1 MGKVKCNAIFLDL
14 ENEKQQVWFYRVF
27 KLRLVKVSNFIFDAQ
42 NGGYVVAIKGI
53 FARYIIWRNQ
63 KFIGKDVLTAA
74 YKIPRE

>member
-14 ENEKQQVWFYRVF
+14 ENEKQQMWFHRIS
-27 KLRLVKVSNFIFDAQ
+27 KLGLLKGSHFIFDHQ
-42 NGGYVVAIKGI
+42 NGGYVITVRGP

-63 KFIGKDVLTAA
+63 KFLGNDLITAA